1 MISRKEK
8 PDPCPNV
15 HFMTRSGDA
24 HTVTTLPT
32 GQTQLFIGLHLVHEV
47 TTPQAFDMMR
57 ERGLSI
63 AYPQRTFAT
72 ADHIVPTDTHA
83 RPFADD
89 QAEAMMA
96 ALEKNVSDF
105 GIEFYGLGSDRQGI
119 VHVIGP
125 QLGLT
130 QPGMTLACGDSH
142 TSTHGAFGTLALRHR
157 YHPGPGRAVDPDP
170 VHGPA
175 QRPAHQRQRQ
185 PPPGG
190 ARQGRDPHH
199 HPDPR
204 SRRRQGVRV
213 RVRRR
218 GAGPG

>member
-1 MISRKEK
+1 
-8 PDPCPNV
+8 
-15 HFMTRSGDA
+15 
-24 HTVTTLPT
+24 
-32 GQTQLFIGLHLVHEV
+32 
-47 TTPQAFDMMR
+47 MMR

-142 TSTHGAFGTLALRHR
+142 TSTHGAFGTLAFGIGTTQVRDVLSTQTLSMDRLNVR
-157 YHPGPGRAVDPDP
+157 RINVNGSLPLG
-170 VHGPA
+170 VHA
-175 QRPAHQRQRQ
+175 KDVILTIIRPSGVGGGKGYAYEY
-185 PPPGG
+185 GG
-190 ARQGRDPHH
+190 AVLDRMNMEERMTVCNMSIEG
-199 HPDPR
+199 
-204 SRRRQGVRV
+204 
-213 RVRRR
+213 
-218 GAGPG
+218 GALVGYVTPIRPPSTT

>member
-1 MISRKEK
+1 MSERTLYDK
-8 PDPCPNV
+8 V
-15 HFMTRSGDA
+15 WDA

-96 ALEKNVSDF
+96 ALEKNVSD
-105 GIEFYGLGSDRQGI
+105 
-119 VHVIGP
+119 
-125 QLGLT
+125 
-130 QPGMTLACGDSH
+130 LASS
-142 TSTHGAFGTLALRHR
+142 STVWAVT
-157 YHPGPGRAVDPDP
+157 GRASFMSSV
-170 VHGPA
+170 
-175 QRPAHQRQRQ
+175 
-185 PPPGG
+185 
-190 ARQGRDPHH
+190 
-199 HPDPR
+199 R
-204 SRRRQGVRV
+204 SSV
-213 RVRRR
+213 
-218 GAGPG
+218 